1 MAIDSEKLDKFLPI
15 IFESFQVKIADVCM
29 VVKIARQIMLD
40 ARAVLPG
47 ASQFARKGTKEEC

>member
-1 MAIDSEKLDKFLPI
+1 
-15 IFESFQVKIADVCM
+15 M

-47 ASQFARKGTKEEC
+47 ASQFARKATKVEG